1 MMLEVNHLIS
11 WISIGLVALVGVLI
25 LFGVV
30 PLPRP
35 GWQIWLGLA
44 IVCYALI
51 RALLLMRTRV
61 RRGKNP

>member
-1 MMLEVNHLIS
+1 MLEVNHLIS
-11 WISIGLVALVGVLI
+11 WISISLVALVGVLI

-35 GWQIWLGLA
+35 DWRIWLGLA
-44 IVCYALI
+44 IECYALI
-51 RALLLMRTRV
+51 RALLLVRAQV

>member
-1 MMLEVNHLIS
+1 MLDVNHLIS
-11 WISIGLVALVGVLI
+11 WISVLLVALVGILI
-25 LFGVV
+25 LTGTV

-35 GWQIWLGLA
+35 DWRIWLGLA

-51 RALLLMRTRV
+51 RALLLLRARA